1 MQQIQSPDKLCNA
14 VSEYRQRSRSIGFV
28 ATMGNLHEG
37 HLALVRY
44 AKDAADIVVV
54 SIFVNPLQFD
64 QVDDLEAY
72 PKTLEEDIRKLEALD
87 VDLLFV
93 PEIIDIYPKD
103 MTTVTRVEV
112 PGISERLEG
121 ASRAGHFTGVA
132 TVVAKLFNMV
142 QPDIAVFGEK
152 DYQQLAVIHKMV
164 EELNFPIDVL
174 SIPTV
179 RESSGLA
186 MSSRNNYLSEEQ
198 RSRAAGLSQILNQ
211 LADSIRSGRRDYR
224 ELEANG
230 IEMLLKDGFK
240 PDYLE
245 ICHSKTLSSASD
257 TTDSLIILAAAWLGP
272 ARLIDNIYVSL
283 PRN

>member
-1 MQQIQSPDKLCNA
+1 MQQVQTPDKLREVLA
-14 VSEYRQRSRSIGFV
+14 KFRQTEETIGFV
-28 ATMGNLHEG
+28 PTMGNLHEG
-37 HLALVRY
+37 HLALMRY
-44 AKDAADIVVV
+44 AKEAADKVVA

-64 QVDDLEAY
+64 RPDDLEAY
-72 PKTLEEDIRKLEALD
+72 PRTLDEDARQLDKLG

-93 PEIIDIYPKD
+93 PYVDDIYPGD
-103 MTTVTRVEV
+103 MSMVTRVEV

-132 TVVAKLFNMV
+132 TVVAKLFNLI

-152 DYQQLAVIHKMV
+152 DYQQLAVIRKMV
-164 EELNFPIDVL
+164 EELNVPTEIL

-179 RESSGLA
+179 REPSGLA

-198 RSRAAGLSQILNQ
+198 RSQAAGLSRVLNQ
-211 LADSIRSGRRDYR
+211 LAHSIRSGERAFR

-245 ICHSKTLSSASD
+245 ICHSETLSPANKNDAS
-257 TTDSLIILAAAWLGP
+257 LVVLAAAWLGP
-272 ARLIDNIYVSL
+272 ARLIDNVYL
-283 PRN
+283 PHI